1 MMDSVNR
8 FLKSVTELALV
19 IVALG
24 VILQILFP
32 KALIFINAD
41 VAGNLIGLV
50 DRFSGAGLVGL
61 IAAAIVLFLMRR

>member
-1 MMDSVNR
+1 MIDSVNR
-8 FLKSVTELALV
+8 FLRSVTELALV

-32 KALIFINAD
+32 KALVFINAD

-50 DRFSGAGLVGL
+50 DRFSGAGLVGVV
-61 IAAAIVLFLMRR
+61 AAAIVLYLMRR